1 MVVKSLIFVIIVN
14 LAMAE
19 TVRYGGELFL
29 DGQDARNAGMG
40 GYSVSLAGGRNPAL
54 LFRAQESSVHFSH
67 KNKFAG
73 LSNISSISYLY
84 HRWIHRHPH
93 LLQSPIYFNLVNRSI
108 NNISDTRSAWIGD
121 GYSEPKIGEID
132 YYKIKNISQNELGM
146 KVSFMHKYD
155 AIAIGISI
163 KPTYLHLADYS
174 AWGISNDI
182 GAIIQLFEKKL
193 DLSLRV
199 EDILSINKWSTGR
212 SEATIPLITVG
223 GQIQLASILLGIEM
237 GSNMMKKT
245 PLYYHA
251 GFEFHQ
257 QNEMVIFRGGISHN
271 NQFSVGIGLNL
282 KMIHIDYA
290 YLVPHPSTPFEASQI
305 VSVGIFLEKLNWIKG
320 EITP

>member
-1 MVVKSLIFVIIVN
+1 MVIKSLIFVITIN

-40 GYSVSLAGGRNPAL
+40 GYSVSLTGGRNPAL
-54 LFRAQESSVHFSH
+54 LFQAQESSVHFSH

-73 LSNISSISYLY
+73 LSDINSVSYLY
-84 HRWIHRHPH
+84 HGMIHGK
-93 LLQSPIYFNLVNRSI
+93 QSQIYFNLINRSV
-108 NNISDTRSAWIGD
+108 NNISDTRSAWLD
-121 GYSEPKIGEID
+121 NGYSEPEIGEID

-163 KPTYLHLADYS
+163 KPTYVHLADYS

-223 GQIQLASILLGIEM
+223 GQIQLATILLGIEM

-271 NQFSVGIGLNL
+271 NQFSAGIGLNL

-290 YLVPHPSTPFEASQI
+290 YLVPHPTTPFEPSQI
-305 VSVGIFLEKLNWIKG
+305 LSVGIFLEKIDWIKG